1 MEGRMNKIQRN
12 AKSFEKLLD
21 VEYIF
26 YLAYKK
32 NLKRVILRFEKEDFR
47 HLEGIG
53 QLFDLPLHMMSARQ
67 NYSLALE
74 GKITEED
81 LKKSNEYECC
91 MVDRKVD
98 HLYLLEE
105 FIDSN
110 DLVFNYIKHKTK
122 GSSIQAKIFLY
133 KDMSGKEIYLF
144 LDSTND
150 DEYYYP
156 RSFVVAPELDYKVGQ
171 FKYTVLWKEKR
182 NRTTG
187 ESEVLSRFKEFNP
200 EKLSA

>member
-1 MEGRMNKIQRN
+1 MNKIQRN
-12 AKSFEKLLD
+12 AKAFEKLLN
-21 VEYIF
+21 VEYVF
-26 YLAYKK
+26 FLAYRK
-32 NLKRVILRFEKEDFR
+32 NVHKVVLRFSQEDFR

-53 QLFDLPLHMMSARQ
+53 QLLDLPLHLMSARQ
-67 NYSLALE
+67 NYGLAIE

-81 LKKSNEYECC
+81 LKKSKQYERY

-105 FIDSN
+105 FIDN
-110 DLVFNYIKHKTK
+110 NELVFNFIKHKTK
-122 GSSIQAKIFLY
+122 GSNIQAKIFLY
-133 KDMSGKEIYLF
+133 KDMSGKDIYLF

-187 ESEVLSRFKEFNP
+187 ESEVLSRFKEFDP
-200 EKLSA
+200 EKFSA

>member
-1 MEGRMNKIQRN
+1 MNKIQRN
-12 AKSFEKLLD
+12 AKAFEKLIG
-21 VEYIF
+21 VEYVF

-32 NLKRVILRFEKEDFR
+32 TIKKIVLRFAKEDFR
-47 HLEGIG
+47 HIEGIG
-53 QLFDLPLHMMSARQ
+53 QLRDLPVHLMSARQ
-67 NYSLALE
+67 NFLLSLE
-74 GKITEED
+74 GKISED
-81 LKKSNEYECC
+81 DLRKSKEYEIH

-105 FIDSN
+105 FIDNN
-110 DLVFNYIKHKTK
+110 DIVFNYIKHKTK
-122 GSSIQAKIFLY
+122 GSNIQAKIFLY
-133 KDMSGKEIYLF
+133 KDMSGKDIYLF

-171 FKYTVLWKEKR
+171 YKYTVLWKEKR
-182 NRTTG
+182 NRITG
-187 ESEVLSRFKEFNP
+187 ESEVLSRFKEFDP

>member
-1 MEGRMNKIQRN
+1 MNRIQRN
-12 AKSFEKLLD
+12 AKVYSKLLNI
-21 VEYIF
+21 EYIF
-26 YLAYKK
+26 YLGNKGVCKK
-32 NLKRVILRFEKEDFR
+32 VVLRFEKRNFH

-53 QLFDLPLHMMSARQ
+53 QLRDIMLHSEPADKVFDM
-67 NYSLALE
+67 ALE
-74 GKITEED
+74 GKIDESS
-81 LKKSNEYECC
+81 LKNSVEYEKHYVEQK
-91 MVDRKVD
+91 MD

-105 FIDSN
+105 FIDNN
-110 DLVFNYIKHKTK
+110 DLVFNYIKHKTQ

-144 LDSTND
+144 LDSIND

-156 RSFVVAPELDYKVGQ
+156 RSFVVAPELDYKTGQ

-187 ESEVLSRFKEFNP
+187 ESEVLYQFKEFSP
-200 EKLSA
+200 DK

>member
-1 MEGRMNKIQRN
+1 MNKIQRN
-12 AKSFEKLLD
+12 AKNFEKLMN

-26 YLAYKK
+26 YLGYKGK
-32 NLKRVILRFEKEDFR
+32 CRKVVLRFHKEVFP
-47 HLEGIG
+47 HLEGIS
-53 QLFDLPLHMMSARQ
+53 QLKDLIYHQFRGEDVFQSA
-67 NYSLALE
+67 LD

-81 LKKSNEYECC
+81 LKKSKEYESH

-110 DLVFNYIKHKTK
+110 ELVFSYIQHKTK
-122 GSSIQAKIFLY
+122 GSNIQAKIFLY
-133 KDMSGKEIYLF
+133 KDMRGKDIYLF

-171 FKYTVLWKEKR
+171 YKYTVLWKEKR

-187 ESEVLSRFKEFNP
+187 ESEVLSRFKEFDP
-200 EKLSA
+200 EKVSA

>member
-1 MEGRMNKIQRN
+1 MNKVKRN
-12 AKSFEKLLD
+12 AKAFSKLLD

-26 YLAYKK
+26 YLGYRGKCKK
-32 NLKRVILRFEKEDFR
+32 VILRFEKKNFH

-53 QLFDLPLHMMSARQ
+53 QLSDIIIHGEPADKVFEMAI
-67 NYSLALE
+67 NGE
-74 GKITEED
+74 IEEMH
-81 LKKSNEYECC
+81 LKSSVEYERNF
-91 MVDRKVD
+91 VDRKVD

-105 FIDSN
+105 FIDNN

-122 GSSIQAKIFLY
+122 GSNIQAKIFLY
-133 KDMSGKEIYLF
+133 KDMRGKDIYLF

-171 FKYTVLWKEKR
+171 YKYTVLWKEKR

-187 ESEVLSRFKEFNP
+187 ESEVLSRFKEFDP
-200 EKLSA
+200 EKVSA